1 MGGMMPP
8 SLTPHHNQQQQQ
20 QPPHPL
26 QHQFIPP
33 PPPVPQPHINPLG
46 SNFVSGGPVSL
57 HLKRDPGFGQD
68 PMEEAMYDQSKQAQE
83 MSSHYLLQVSNI
95 HHLPF
100 TSNYGSQP
108 GSSGSRHGG
117 FGSNVAGPSSSSG
130 RQNAAGAS
138 AADMAIP
145 GSNTSFV
152 YRTPSGSSMG
162 HHAILESYPGGGS
175 ASSSTSQ
182 NKPVQLMAIPSNF
195 DPTVLAQ
202 NLSSAYVSAIAGMP
216 SSQSGQHDSAAASS
230 SAGPPKSANALG
242 KSASHTPLGMLGD
255 DKDQDPATAAKMRD
269 LRKKILSI
277 ISSVWADT
285 ECGRSAGMAGVT
297 VADDETGNEDSPA
310 SGSGSS
316 SSSPTGQSPSI
327 GLSAVDTTL
336 NGTSAMVSPIGDR
349 SMDEHLI
356 HIFFEYVHQQL
367 PIIPR
372 SDFVKSYKQG
382 KVSTLLLCAMCA
394 AASVFLNR
402 IEDERKSIYELYS
415 QKVRELFH
423 DACFEPSLEVVQT
436 ALIMTLCEYP
446 MGFRLAI
453 AMGYHH
459 HDTKLRAGPVQTSA
473 EIAHR
478 ETCRRAFW
486 GAFLLDRYTAIGGG
500 KALGIND
507 NDISVFLPLRSEDW
521 ETPNVAPPLS
531 VLEFF
536 KPVNLLSPKNPAS
549 VEVSGNGKD
558 MDISTSRT
566 SSESNSIASS
576 SSASPMAKFAA
587 YGHQDTPPM
596 SASGWESR
604 AGETSALSYFIKLM
618 SVVGQVAQHINTSK
632 SVRPHA
638 ESGKSSAA
646 KAERPSP
653 DYTALDAALLR
664 WKEELPP
671 SLLFSEARSNDVKPE
686 TAVFISCMHA
696 IYYGAV
702 IMLNRENMGL
712 LRDLPGQLDVSTNL
726 AIRSLERCRVAAM
739 EVVEI
744 AHHICSLPSA
754 MTNAL
759 LPWALFQAGTL
770 LIHFMI
776 AGSTP
781 QAQEEARSAILSL
794 DSALRDELS
803 RYWNVSSKYH
813 LILSNMVK
821 AWERTRQAT
830 PSMTPSQSTVPMNAQ
845 SKSASASGSGYSDSV
860 VDTYQALN
868 SQMNMPMQ
876 MHMHMQLPSTYQVN
890 TAQLETAQQTNR
902 TEQFST
908 LLKSYTVPGSKP
920 LASGGNTG
928 HSGSVNASEAA
939 EPHHQQH
946 AFAPPQISPADTMAS
961 GQGAMSSFMF
971 TQGAMQDSIN
981 TLNNF
986 FSHLSQEQTRQI
998 QEGLQSYM
1006 ALQEG
1011 TAASSRV
1018 SSTGGGVGTFTGSQQ
1033 QQQQQQQ
1040 SSRPAQP
1047 KPYVLTNPAIQ
1058 QIQSESFDPNS
1069 PSRLQARRGSLP
1081 ISSNADLFR
1090 APGAPMLPITST
1102 SDANLA
1108 ASVFMQP
1115 GAGSTDN
1122 IMSSDLDP
1130 LLFNSMTPFL
1140 QELQMFNSI
1149 AGMDHHHHQQPS
1161 GFDSQSAVR
1170 TSEAGDQANT
1180 NMRSH
1185 QLNFPPQEIQPLR
1198 EQLET
1203 CPVGDIH
1210 RALEP
1215 LHEWPFVRGDIYHWI
1230 TVLNRFDD
1238 IMAEVC
1244 ENYQLTSLQMKTFDA
1259 DTQKMLVAIVTFSR
1273 LLMENCINRNLYN
1286 SVERLDCLLNTSD
1299 PEVLECTLR
1308 LLLRAA
1314 QRWSYQR
1321 DLKTSLT
1328 TMSGRLLTIT
1338 ESWQLQ
1344 GQKQDTAA
1352 AAATTATATATV
1364 SSSIEG
1370 DDLVS
1375 AEGTASHTSEFRI
1388 LARDD
1393 IDTSLQTS
1401 ASAVRFSYFRTAEEA
1416 QQLEADYS
1424 RKSSGS
1430 SMPKSGAPV
1439 FKEGLITVDVS
1450 LASLGF
1456 SRGSSA
1462 SPEKLRQIFDN
1473 LVAQYSIPETQH
1485 YKLRHRIQVAAS
1497 FMSGDSSLR
1506 LSLLRSRI
1514 YAAAILSQLMS
1525 ELEFKNGFLSRE
1537 PNFTANIIGVM
1548 QPEVHA
1554 PLSVQTAVLLA
1565 LEAILKQRSEV
1576 SGAYVALNASAN
1588 HGVLMFILRKAF
1600 SGTGDQPVFPF
1611 EFMSALYGFLGAMST
1626 NLNGGQLLVSAGVI
1640 PIFVSAI
1647 KQTKPRQLRSIG
1659 RIAKLLDGLITSTA
1673 SAFPAFCSANGIA
1686 ALVKRIHTEVED
1698 GVALS
1703 DANPEAAND
1712 LSSPIRPPSLENITL
1727 QVYRRNEIL
1736 PAEHIFLLKEL
1747 FKLLSHLLQQ
1757 PAYHDRLRNLVETNL
1772 PTTLRTVFT
1781 HPAAFGGNIYGS
1793 AISISAMLV
1802 HNEPTSLPI
1811 IQEARLPETLLGCLE
1826 KHLPYNGD
1834 VIMNLPAA
1842 LGAFCLNETGLEQ
1855 FRRSSIVSKILGAF
1869 SDPDFV
1875 RVLQEGDVPGSFGA
1889 ALDEFMR
1896 HFPAVKDQM
1905 IGDIIQ
1911 MLQTVVDM
1919 GAMDSSLTRL
1929 GPGNTFLLRTQQEAD
1944 IKTHLDDFYG
1954 MMLESATTFLEG
1966 FLEQRTHSELFLDK
1980 GGWDLVVR
1988 AVRSPLLS
1996 FDFVKS
2002 RTFKSL
2008 HGLSSTL
2015 LDTSQDKVYRALFGE
2030 LKHCLAL
2037 PQIVS
2042 AQSTISSD
2050 NSNAEDQDGVKAYL
2064 ALSDPESL
2072 SPEEYSAAHVR
2083 LHNTISTLGLVAL
2096 IANMIGGASGGALSR
2111 SLKDVNEVMPPDD
2124 FVALVKSTCALYCST
2139 VKKAVAIEHTI
2150 SLLPDVNDDKT
2161 ASASAKGKEPET
2173 AASTSAQAQSQ
2184 AMDVDQPA
2192 DANGASVEP
2201 YVRINYTSL
2210 AEVVVTLAVQSGDL
2224 IESFS
2229 NSLGLGS
2236 KAEKGSNSGSL
2247 TKLGSAMANVLV
2259 DFAFDLMRMCKNAE
2273 RSVTGVQLIDQIM
2286 VIFMKTMVFA
2296 RHRIYLKLRI
2306 FTVFVQ
2312 KEGLVQYCQLLR
2324 DVWDWASSIP
2334 AAEQPEGDALSAAAS
2349 TKRVDANASL
2359 RSVLDN
2365 ALESIMSILCF
2376 ILDGEPVME
2385 STEYASLC
2393 QNHES
2398 QLCWF
2403 RSSDL
2408 IVEMR
2413 LQALP
2418 VLQHIWDSQMLFTGN
2433 NSLMQAF
2440 ISCLGPI
2447 LSAQHET
2454 RTVSPRSVIRTHFSG
2469 LLGGRSGSQSSSSR
2483 EPGTQTPLPLFGR
2496 TAGSMERSSPLSQTP
2511 IQPVHSADESAS
2523 TSAAATSAEPMQT
2536 DDQSAA
2542 PEIATEAAPES
2553 SGGGEP
2559 SSEPR
2564 SSADSHPAEPQIA
2577 DSMPGQNQAE
2587 GEDDTKDDVATASMS
2602 VDSVESVA
2610 GSAQPTE
2617 GNPAPG
2623 AGSSAGQTSRSSGLQ
2638 TGIEPFNNTAWREA
2652 REEEDSARRA
2662 KLLTLRT
2669 ALRASIAPRGIAVV
2683 DEFKERVVVQVKGAL
2698 ELVLR
2703 KNDSLT
2709 TTHMLL
2715 NSFKPL
2721 LDSVSASSESTDDT
2735 DRRLAAH
2742 AYLWAVLLSSP
2753 QLLEEMYR
2761 HIGSIAPHILHAL
2774 DLASERRDRP
2784 PSWLTT
2790 LLLVC
2795 EQLLQRDIRPA
2806 KTKLS
2811 GKEEF
2816 HRIAKRDLKKLPPS
2830 SAPIDPSLEP
2840 AQASGSGSSANPV
2853 RQMFSQALMQQLRPS
2868 GGLFEPLLFG
2878 SNGGDDGDDGD
2889 DDEDDEDNED
2899 AGDGVG
2905 SDSHAEPVSSES
2917 QAGQHQP
2924 QSSSSPDG
2932 DTAVGANAPPGDPI
2946 FNDSQRRELQ
2956 RLTVR
2961 FFETPV
2967 PSFPGH
2973 VFNALMRLVVI
2984 LTREPACAVDILDS
2998 GSLSNILRVV
3008 HTISVSEPP
3017 IITATTKEKTPVAFV
3032 NALMTVSK
3040 EQRQEMRQ
3048 ERSLIMHVLRHVV
3061 ESRPLLRLVM
3071 ENLIKSWFE
3080 SPQFSST
3087 DVNTYVRGTL
3097 SYALRDPELYMDVTT
3112 ERCFLPNYND
3122 EMRIS
3127 WMALAWRS
3135 TQLLDEEEIDRYE
3148 ATTDDNDP
3156 EFVEYLKQKKEQP
3169 GFKAYEMDP
3178 ESERLACRVAE
3189 FLCEEI
3195 LSLRPALP
3203 TSGSSTG
3210 LGSFT
3215 ATPAKPKS
3223 IPPSSSASI
3232 SSEDCPDT
3240 LAYRVFLMQCLS
3252 EIISSFPFT
3261 LRALFVARNSP
3272 CTVIQPSLLSPRKD
3286 KSRDK
3291 GKAAATSG
3299 QDDAAGTSGTQVPSF
3314 STPPQKID
3322 MGVRSPLIS
3331 HLVHD
3336 LVVREAVNDYRMRR
3350 LKAKPKDVGGSEL
3363 DQVMAVAR
3371 HQIAQKQGQLSQLM
3385 TYWATAL
3392 LSTACVRHQQGWNA
3406 TKSKSDTRGPVQT
3419 LTLESLVGNYET
3431 AVFAARHLVL
3441 DHIARAF
3448 RECLNATASSSNVH
3462 GSDVIYARL
3471 ASLAQLVHKLV
3482 IARPISHGRRVD
3494 ASSGADSGDSERESS
3509 NALRQI
3515 ILERGVLD
3523 LLVASSS
3530 RVNLNHPA
3538 SRDILTIFLRPI
3550 EHLSKAAVK
3559 ISRDVVLKAWEESGQ
3574 EKMPLIAM
3582 GQQARGTG
3590 AAEIWEDENTTE
3602 DATDNDVPP
3611 DLYENSALGLYQN
3624 QRTAAGRRT
3633 NDEYDENDLMEED
3646 FEEEIYDEDNS
3657 SVSDIDTEE
3666 EDEIAEELLL
3676 AGSGDGVS
3684 EDMGNPVDG
3693 GVGSE
3698 IELAMELDED
3708 EDDSD
3713 SNSET
3718 DSGSDSNSDID
3729 SDDDA
3734 DIELT
3739 VEEAEDLLQAEE
3751 DRMLE
3756 EDEAAADFYASDLDG
3771 EVVLS
3776 GDDDSN
3782 HSGGDSH
3789 GEEDGWE
3796 TEMSDVDLNA
3806 LAAIGEHIRQLGEN
3820 ARGNADGANMPRGT
3834 AGGVGADTARI
3845 DVDNNTDDGDD
3856 ENDDGDDTSDSGSS
3870 DDDEMMFTDGF
3881 PTTLD
3886 ITMEAIDDRG
3896 RPTNL
3901 FDSNTPA
3908 LFLDAL
3914 AGRLATDTGAN
3925 APSMR
3930 ELRINQIVNVRD
3942 NGRPAGVLNG
3952 FGGRGSAVGMDLQ
3965 RAHAIGRNGGLI
3977 GGVSSGPSGNSMVH
3991 PLLDRSEAS
4000 TGLQARVD
4008 RINRGSSALPVRASL
4023 EDVFELGQALVSRLS
4038 NALSHGRRPVHTHH
4052 LIPGPAAAPAA
4063 ITGPSSAEQKGQA
4076 KSFAGALGDVSPT
4089 ASAELA
4095 KLLQLS
4101 MAVAAVESFMPMS
4114 TIERWQEE
4122 ARMIHGPQASAC
4134 ASGIVNGVLNRLI
4147 PETIRQSLLRQR
4159 YNVELMR
4166 RVAEADRLR
4175 MEREDAERRE
4185 REEAA
4190 KAAEEERL
4198 READAAMALDNSGD
4212 NPDEPGSGS
4221 GSESGS
4227 GSSDDS
4233 GSESPGSG
4241 DGQEAAPPEPV
4252 FVMINGERVDITDTG
4267 IDVEFLNALPDDM
4280 RLEAIQGRREELR
4293 MERQAAGGGG
4303 HSGSAGGAGDGS
4315 GAQQGISQEFL
4326 DALPPDIRNEL
4337 LEEERLQRQI
4347 LAHQEMLRQRFGGG
4361 NDATG
4366 SSAAAGSSSSGAAAT
4381 TQNDSP
4387 VAAAVQ
4393 ERMRLGMSGGNSSAM
4408 RFFQP
4413 RYVGMPAA
4421 SGSGAGAGANGATH
4435 DEQQRIRDKRRKKIA
4450 SRDINVQLLSRAEVA
4465 ALARFMFLPNHA
4477 VSSSLIA
4484 KTMQYVC
4491 ENGRTRSQLIH
4502 LMLSILDANATSLGE
4517 VETIIRQTIMHAASS
4532 GIDPPPLG
4540 TVDSSSS
4547 GTNAM
4552 ASNTM
4557 HLGAPAVAQFTS
4569 ALVQQSNSEF
4579 SFQLGDLKSEV
4590 LACIPAQRSLDML
4603 HNLAVHNPRASM
4615 HFLVEHHQLKP
4626 PSSGK
4631 PQQHDNENEE
4641 SHFPVVHLLRL
4652 LEKPLYY
4659 SHGNAITELLMQL
4672 LSTITK
4678 PLVSMARRNAQQQQ
4692 QQQQDPTAGG
4702 ASAFQLPVIPSHA
4715 LRAIVNVLAAGE
4727 CTSRTFQHTL
4737 SLIQNLSCMPG
4748 VLTVITDELVRRAS
4762 ELSGDVCSEIHMLL
4776 DVLKTL
4782 PPPKNEQQQQQQQ
4795 QHTGGDARTHTPLNA
4810 TDDGSTTTLT
4820 DIPSDILD
4828 QVRDITLSKFSPA
4841 KSHQARLLR
4850 LLMAIDYIS
4859 TTVAKR
4865 LEEKQQGKP
4874 ASSAS
4879 GQDQQETMDVDPKSP
4894 AVAEDPL
4901 SAELLHIRSL
4911 SLGHDAQFLPLWEIA
4926 SRCLQY
4932 TGSSSELAHVAT
4944 VLLPLIESFMV
4955 VFKPIVGEKVS
4966 RGVTD
4971 SSSSA
4976 LQTSA
4981 SFQSL
4986 QLVTP
4991 TVPTSSMS
4999 QAASGET
5006 YFQNFTEKHK
5016 KILNTLVRNN
5026 PGLLSGSFS
5035 LLVFNPHVLDFDN
5048 KRSYFYQRLHDDS
5061 ANSAAAGAGG
5071 ANAGRRSGSRPLGA
5085 SLNLHVHRE
5094 NVFEDSFHQFVG
5106 RSGEE
5111 IKRGRINVRFH
5122 QEEGVDAGGVSREWF
5137 QALARQMFNP
5147 GYALFRPSAA
5157 GRVTYQPNPQSWA
5170 NPEHLQ
5176 YFKFVGRIIGKAI
5189 VDQRVLD
5196 AYFTR
5201 SFYKHILGRSVDY
5214 RDMEAIDPS
5223 YYKSLEWILENDIT
5237 DVFDETFSIEVDN
5250 FGQHR
5255 IIDLIPNGQEIAVT
5269 EDNKA
5274 EYVRLVTEQRLYK
5287 AIRDQIGAFLE
5298 GFHDL
5303 IPKDLIQIFNEQEL
5317 ELLISGMPDVD
5328 VDDWRNNTEYHGGY
5342 GSSSAPVQWFWRAVR
5357 SFDQEERAKLL
5368 QFVTGTSKVPLEGF
5382 AHLQGN
5388 QGIQKF
5394 QIHKAFG
5401 PTTRLPTAHTCFNQ
5415 LDLPVYDSFESLKA
5429 NLLLAISECSTGFGF
5444 V

>member
-1 MGGMMPP
+1 MRIKK
-8 SLTPHHNQQQQQ
+8 
-20 QPPHPL
+20 L
-26 QHQFIPP
+26 QH
-33 PPPVPQPHINPLG
+33 
-46 SNFVSGGPVSL
+46 
-57 HLKRDPGFGQD
+57 KR
-68 PMEEAMYDQSKQAQE
+68 
-83 MSSHYLLQVSNI
+83 
-95 HHLPF
+95 
-100 TSNYGSQP
+100 
-108 GSSGSRHGG
+108 
-117 FGSNVAGPSSSSG
+117 
-130 RQNAAGAS
+130 
-138 AADMAIP
+138 
-145 GSNTSFV
+145 
-152 YRTPSGSSMG
+152 
-162 HHAILESYPGGGS
+162 
-175 ASSSTSQ
+175 
-182 NKPVQLMAIPSNF
+182 
-195 DPTVLAQ
+195 
-202 NLSSAYVSAIAGMP
+202 
-216 SSQSGQHDSAAASS
+216 
-230 SAGPPKSANALG
+230 
-242 KSASHTPLGMLGD
+242 
-255 DKDQDPATAAKMRD
+255 
-269 LRKKILSI
+269 
-277 ISSVWADT
+277 
-285 ECGRSAGMAGVT
+285 
-297 VADDETGNEDSPA
+297 
-310 SGSGSS
+310 
-316 SSSPTGQSPSI
+316 
-327 GLSAVDTTL
+327 
-336 NGTSAMVSPIGDR
+336 
-349 SMDEHLI
+349 
-356 HIFFEYVHQQL
+356 
-367 PIIPR
+367 
-372 SDFVKSYKQG
+372 
-382 KVSTLLLCAMCA
+382 
-394 AASVFLNR
+394 
-402 IEDERKSIYELYS
+402 
-415 QKVRELFH
+415 
-423 DACFEPSLEVVQT
+423 
-436 ALIMTLCEYP
+436 
-446 MGFRLAI
+446 
-453 AMGYHH
+453 
-459 HDTKLRAGPVQTSA
+459 
-473 EIAHR
+473 
-478 ETCRRAFW
+478 
-486 GAFLLDRYTAIGGG
+486 
-500 KALGIND
+500 
-507 NDISVFLPLRSEDW
+507 
-521 ETPNVAPPLS
+521 
-531 VLEFF
+531 
-536 KPVNLLSPKNPAS
+536 
-549 VEVSGNGKD
+549 
-558 MDISTSRT
+558 
-566 SSESNSIASS
+566 
-576 SSASPMAKFAA
+576 
-587 YGHQDTPPM
+587 
-596 SASGWESR
+596 
-604 AGETSALSYFIKLM
+604 
-618 SVVGQVAQHINTSK
+618 
-632 SVRPHA
+632 
-638 ESGKSSAA
+638 
-646 KAERPSP
+646 
-653 DYTALDAALLR
+653 
-664 WKEELPP
+664 
-671 SLLFSEARSNDVKPE
+671 
-686 TAVFISCMHA
+686 
-696 IYYGAV
+696 
-702 IMLNRENMGL
+702 
-712 LRDLPGQLDVSTNL
+712 
-726 AIRSLERCRVAAM
+726 
-739 EVVEI
+739 
-744 AHHICSLPSA
+744 
-754 MTNAL
+754 
-759 LPWALFQAGTL
+759 
-770 LIHFMI
+770 
-776 AGSTP
+776 
-781 QAQEEARSAILSL
+781 
-794 DSALRDELS
+794 
-803 RYWNVSSKYH
+803 
-813 LILSNMVK
+813 
-821 AWERTRQAT
+821 
-830 PSMTPSQSTVPMNAQ
+830 
-845 SKSASASGSGYSDSV
+845 
-860 VDTYQALN
+860 
-868 SQMNMPMQ
+868 
-876 MHMHMQLPSTYQVN
+876 
-890 TAQLETAQQTNR
+890 
-902 TEQFST
+902 
-908 LLKSYTVPGSKP
+908 
-920 LASGGNTG
+920 
-928 HSGSVNASEAA
+928 
-939 EPHHQQH
+939 
-946 AFAPPQISPADTMAS
+946 
-961 GQGAMSSFMF
+961 
-971 TQGAMQDSIN
+971 
-981 TLNNF
+981 
-986 FSHLSQEQTRQI
+986 
-998 QEGLQSYM
+998 
-1006 ALQEG
+1006 
-1011 TAASSRV
+1011 
-1018 SSTGGGVGTFTGSQQ
+1018 
-1033 QQQQQQQ
+1033 
-1040 SSRPAQP
+1040 
-1047 KPYVLTNPAIQ
+1047 
-1058 QIQSESFDPNS
+1058 
-1069 PSRLQARRGSLP
+1069 
-1081 ISSNADLFR
+1081 
-1090 APGAPMLPITST
+1090 
-1102 SDANLA
+1102 
-1108 ASVFMQP
+1108 
-1115 GAGSTDN
+1115 
-1122 IMSSDLDP
+1122 
-1130 LLFNSMTPFL
+1130 
-1140 QELQMFNSI
+1140 
-1149 AGMDHHHHQQPS
+1149 
-1161 GFDSQSAVR
+1161 
-1170 TSEAGDQANT
+1170 
-1180 NMRSH
+1180 
-1185 QLNFPPQEIQPLR
+1185 LNFPPQEIQSLR

-1203 CPVGDIH
+1203 CPVDDIP
-1210 RALEP
+1210 RVIEP

-1238 IMAEVC
+1238 IMSEVC
-1244 ENYQLTSLQMKTFDA
+1244 ENYQLTSLQKKTFDA
-1259 DTQKMLVAIVTFSR
+1259 DTQKLLVAIVTFSR

-1286 SVERLDCLLNTSD
+1286 SVERLDCLLNTND
-1299 PEVLECTLR
+1299 PEVLEYTLR

-1328 TMSGRLLTIT
+1328 TMSGRLLTIA

-1344 GQKQDTAA
+1344 AQMQDTAA
-1352 AAATTATATATV
+1352 STTAATTG
-1364 SSSIEG
+1364 SGI
-1370 DDLVS
+1370 DDDELAL
-1375 AEGTASHTSEFRI
+1375 AEGTASHTSEFKT
-1388 LARDD
+1388 LARDY
-1393 IDTSLQTS
+1393 IDASLQTS
-1401 ASAVRFSYFRTAEEA
+1401 ASAVRFSYFRTAEEV
-1416 QQLEADYS
+1416 QQLEADHLRGS
-1424 RKSSGS
+1424 GSSSSGS
-1430 SMPKSGAPV
+1430 VPKSDAPV
-1439 FKEGLITVDVS
+1439 FKEGLITIDVS
-1450 LASLGF
+1450 LESLGF
-1456 SRGSSA
+1456 SRDSSA
-1462 SPEKLRQIFDN
+1462 SPEKLLQVFDN
-1473 LVAQYSIPETQH
+1473 LVTQYSIPETQH

-1506 LSLLRSRI
+1506 FSLLRSRI

-1600 SGTGDQPVFPF
+1600 SSISDQPVFPF
-1611 EFMSALYGFLGAMST
+1611 EFMSALYGFLGTMST

-1640 PIFVSAI
+1640 PIFVSAL

-1673 SAFPAFCSANGIA
+1673 SAFPGFCSANGIA
-1686 ALVKRIHTEVED
+1686 ALVKRIHIEVED

-1712 LSSPIRPPSLENITL
+1712 LSSPIRPPSLEDITL
-1727 QVYRRNEIL
+1727 QVYRRSEIL

-1772 PTTLRTVFT
+1772 PTTLRSVFT

-1811 IQEARLPETLLGCLE
+1811 IQEARLPETLLECLE

-1855 FRRSSIVSKILGAF
+1855 FRRSSIVAKILGAF

-1896 HFPAVKDQM
+1896 HFPTVKDQM

-1911 MLQTVVDM
+1911 MLHTVVDM
-1919 GAMDSSLTRL
+1919 GAIDSSLTRL

-1980 GGWDLVVR
+1980 GGWELVVR

-2030 LKHCLAL
+2030 LKNCLAL

-2042 AQSTISSD
+2042 AQLDGSSGISD
-2050 NSNAEDQDGVKAYL
+2050 TDDQDGVKAYL

-2072 SPEEYSAAHVR
+2072 SPEEYSAAHIR
-2083 LHNTISTLGLVAL
+2083 LHNTISTSGLVAL

-2111 SLKDVNEVMPPDD
+2111 SLKDVNEVMSPDD
-2124 FVALVKSTCALYCST
+2124 FVAIVKSTCALYCST
-2139 VKKAVAIEHTI
+2139 VKRAVAIEHTI
-2150 SLLPDVNDDKT
+2150 SLLPDVSDDKSV
-2161 ASASAKGKEPET
+2161 SATAKGKEPES
-2173 AASTSAQAQSQ
+2173 AASTSTQTQSQ
-2184 AMDVDQPA
+2184 AMDVDQPGVV
-2192 DANGASVEP
+2192 DSASVKP

-2229 NSLGLGS
+2229 NSLGLAS
-2236 KAEKGSNSGSL
+2236 KAEKNSNSGSL
-2247 TKLGSAMANVLV
+2247 TQLGSSMANVLV
-2259 DFAFDLMRMCKNAE
+2259 DFAFDLLRMCKNAE

-2312 KEGLVQYCQLLR
+2312 KGGLVQYCQLLR

-2334 AAEQPEGDALSAAAS
+2334 AAKQPEGTALSVAAP
-2349 TKRVDANASL
+2349 TKPVDANASL

-2393 QNHES
+2393 QSHES

-2403 RSSDL
+2403 RASDL

-2418 VLQHIWDSQMLFTGN
+2418 VLQHIWDSQLLFTGN
-2433 NSLMQAF
+2433 SSLMQAF
-2440 ISCLGPI
+2440 IACLGPVI
-2447 LSAQHET
+2447 SAQHEA
-2454 RTVSPRSVIRTHFSG
+2454 RTVSPRSAIRTHFSG
-2469 LLGGRSGSQSSSSR
+2469 LLGGRIGSQSSSGR
-2483 EPGTQTPLPLFGR
+2483 ELGAQTPLPLLGR

-2511 IQPVHSADESAS
+2511 IQPAQSTDEPASAS
-2523 TSAAATSAEPMQT
+2523 AAEPMQT
-2536 DDQSAA
+2536 DDQPVAD
-2542 PEIATEAAPES
+2542 EVATETALEG
-2553 SGGGEP
+2553 SGGGEAP
-2559 SSEPR
+2559 SVSPSNTESR
-2564 SSADSHPAEPQIA
+2564 PAETQ
-2577 DSMPGQNQAE
+2577 DSASVAGQAQAE
-2587 GEDDTKDDVATASMS
+2587 GEGEDDAKDDVATAAMS
-2602 VDSVESVA
+2602 VDSVEPVSGSVQ
-2610 GSAQPTE
+2610 SADQ
-2617 GNPAPG
+2617 A
-2623 AGSSAGQTSRSSGLQ
+2623 SRSSSSQVGVA
-2638 TGIEPFNNTAWREA
+2638 PFNNPAWREA
-2652 REEEDSARRA
+2652 REGEDSARRA
-2662 KLLTLRT
+2662 ELLSLRT
-2669 ALRASIAPRGIAVV
+2669 ALRESISPRAIAVV
-2683 DEFKERVVVQVKGAL
+2683 DEFKEKVAVQVKGAL

-2703 KNDSLT
+2703 KNDSLA

-2715 NSFKPL
+2715 NAFKPL
-2721 LDSVSASSESTDDT
+2721 LDSVSASGENADDT

-2761 HIGSIAPHILHAL
+2761 HIGSIAPHILRAL
-2774 DLASERRDRP
+2774 AVASERKDRS
-2784 PSWLTT
+2784 PSWLTA

-2816 HRIAKRDLKKLPPS
+2816 HRIARRDLKKLPPS

-2840 AQASGSGSSANPV
+2840 AQVSGSGSSVNPV
-2853 RQMFSQALMQQLRPS
+2853 RQMFSQALMQQMRPS
-2868 GGLFEPLLFG
+2868 AGLFEPYLFG
-2878 SNGGDDGDDGD
+2878 NSGGEDGGDDDDVEDDGD
-2889 DDEDDEDNED
+2889 GDNED
-2899 AGDGVG
+2899 AGDGG
-2905 SDSHAEPVSSES
+2905 NSDSLPEAVSSDS
-2917 QAGQHQP
+2917 QTAQQQP
-2924 QSSSSPDG
+2924 QSSSSAED
-2932 DTAVGANAPPGDPI
+2932 DVAAGASVPPGDPI
-2946 FNDSQRRELQ
+2946 FDDSQRRELQ
-2956 RLTVR
+2956 RLTTR
-2961 FFETPV
+2961 FFESPV
-2967 PSFPGH
+2967 PSLPGH

-2984 LTREPACAVDILDS
+2984 LTREPACAVEILNS
-2998 GSLSNILRVV
+2998 GRLSNILRVI
-3008 HTISVSEPP
+3008 HTISVSELPNL
-3017 IITATTKEKTPVAFV
+3017 TATAKEKTPVAFV

-3071 ENLIKSWFE
+3071 ENLIRSWFE

-3097 SYALRDPELYMDVTT
+3097 SYALRDPELFTDVTT

-3135 TQLLDEEEIDRYE
+3135 TRLLDEEEIDRYE
-3148 ATTDDNDP
+3148 ATTDDNDA

-3178 ESERLACRVAE
+3178 ESERLACRIAE

-3203 TSGSSTG
+3203 TSSSSSTG
-3210 LGSFT
+3210 LSSYP
-3215 ATPAKPKS
+3215 ATPAKPKG
-3223 IPPSSSASI
+3223 IPSSSSASI
-3232 SSEDCPDT
+3232 SSEDSPDT

-3252 EIISSFPFT
+3252 EIVASFPFT

-3291 GKAAATSG
+3291 GKATAASG
-3299 QDDAAGTSGTQVPSF
+3299 QDDAAETSGSQAPLF
-3314 STPPQKID
+3314 SKSPQKID
-3322 MGVRSPLIS
+3322 MRVRSPLIS

-3350 LKAKPKDVGGSEL
+3350 LKAKPKDVGGNEL
-3363 DQVMAVAR
+3363 EQVMVVAR

-3392 LSTACVRHQQGWNA
+3392 LSTACVRHQQGWST
-3406 TKSKSDTRGPVQT
+3406 TKSNSDKRDPVQT
-3419 LTLESLVGNYET
+3419 LTVESLVGNYET

-3448 RECLNATASSSNVH
+3448 RECLNATASSANVH

-3494 ASSGADSGDSERESS
+3494 ASGGADSGDGDRESS
-3509 NALRQI
+3509 SALRQI

-3523 LLVASSS
+3523 LLVAASS

-3559 ISRDVVLKAWEESGQ
+3559 ISRDAVLKAWEESGQ
-3574 EKMPLIAM
+3574 EKMPLIAV

-3590 AAEIWEDENTTE
+3590 AAEIWEDENTAE

-3633 NDEYDENDLMEED
+3633 NDEYDENDMMEED
-3646 FEEEIYDEDNS
+3646 FEDEIFDEDNS

-3676 AGSGDGVS
+3676 AGNGDGVG
-3684 EDMGNPVDG
+3684 EDMDNPVDG

-3708 EDDSD
+3708 ENDSDSDSDTDSESD
-3713 SNSET
+3713 SNSEI
-3718 DSGSDSNSDID
+3718 G

-3751 DRMLE
+3751 DRMMD
-3756 EDEAAADFYASDLDG
+3756 EDEAAADFYGSDLDG

-3776 GDDDSN
+3776 GDDGAHHDDSD
-3782 HSGGDSH
+3782 GH
-3789 GEEDGWE
+3789 GEDDGWE

-3806 LAAIGEHIRQLGEN
+3806 LAAIGEHIRQLGEHV
-3820 ARGNADGANMPRGT
+3820 RGGVDDANMPRGN

-3845 DVDNNTDDGDD
+3845 DADNNTDDGDD
-3856 ENDDGDDTSDSGSS
+3856 ENDDGDDTNDSGSS
-3870 DDDEMMFTDGF
+3870 DDDDDELVFADGF

-3886 ITMEAIDDRG
+3886 ITMETIDDRG

-3901 FDSNTPA
+3901 FDTNSPA

-3914 AGRLATDTGAN
+3914 AGRLAADTGAN

-3952 FGGRGSAVGMDLQ
+3952 FVGRGSAVGIDLQ

-3991 PLLDRSEAS
+3991 PLLDRSEGS

-4008 RINRGSSALPVRASL
+4008 RINRGSTALPVRASL
-4023 EDVFELGQALVSRLS
+4023 EDVFELGQVLVSRLS
-4038 NALSHGRRPVHTHH
+4038 AALSHGRRPVHTHH
-4052 LIPGPAAAPAA
+4052 LIPGPAAAPGA
-4063 ITGPSSAEQKGQA
+4063 IKGPSASAQKGQD
-4076 KSFAGALGDVSPT
+4076 KLFADALGDISPT

-4095 KLLQLS
+4095 KLLRLS

-4122 ARMIHGPQASAC
+4122 ARMLHGSQASAC

-4212 NPDEPGSGS
+4212 NPGEPGSGS
-4221 GSESGS
+4221 GSDDNDDSDAESHD
-4227 GSSDDS
+4227 SDD
-4233 GSESPGSG
+4233 
-4241 DGQEAAPPEPV
+4241 GQDAAPPEPV

-4293 MERQAAGGGG
+4293 MERQAAGGPGQ
-4303 HSGSAGGAGDGS
+4303 SGAAGDGS

-4361 NDATG
+4361 NNAADN
-4366 SSAAAGSSSSGAAAT
+4366 SAAAGPSSSGAAAT
-4381 TQNDSP
+4381 AQNDSP

-4413 RYVGMPAA
+4413 RYVGMPTA
-4421 SGSGAGAGANGATH
+4421 SSSGAGNGANGSTH

-4477 VSSSLIA
+4477 VSSSLIT

-4502 LMLSILDANATSLGE
+4502 LMLSILDANATSLGD
-4517 VETIIRQTIMHAASS
+4517 VETIIRQTIMHGASS
-4532 GIDPPPLG
+4532 GIGLSDPPPLG

-4547 GTNAM
+4547 GT
-4552 ASNTM
+4552 NTM

-4569 ALVQQSNSEF
+4569 ALVQQNNSEF
-4579 SFQLGDLKSEV
+4579 SFKLGDLKSEV

-4626 PSSGK
+4626 TSSGK
-4631 PQQHDNENEE
+4631 QHGSDDEK

-4678 PLVSMARRNAQQQQ
+4678 PLASMARRNAQQQQ
-4692 QQQQDPTAGG
+4692 QQQQDSAAAGSLSAGG
-4702 ASAFQLPVIPSHA
+4702 ASAFQLPVIPPNA

-4737 SLIQNLSCMPG
+4737 SLIQNLSCISG

-4762 ELSGDVCSEIHMLL
+4762 DLSGDVCLEIHMLL

-4782 PPPKNEQQQQQQQ
+4782 PPPRNDQQQQQS
-4795 QHTGGDARTHTPLNA
+4795 TGGDARTHTPLTA
-4810 TDDGSTTTLT
+4810 TEDGGTTTPS
-4820 DIPSDILD
+4820 DIPSDVLD
-4828 QVRDITLSKFSPA
+4828 QVRDITLSRFSPA

-4865 LEEKQQGKP
+4865 LEEKQQGKS

-4879 GQDQQETMDVDPKSP
+4879 GKDQQETMDVDSKSP
-4894 AVAEDPL
+4894 VVAEDAL

-4911 SLGHDAQFLPLWEIA
+4911 SLGHDAQFLPLWEIT

-4966 RGVTD
+4966 RGATD

-5071 ANAGRRSGSRPLGA
+5071 ANAGRRPGSRMLGS

-5201 SFYKHILGRSVDY
+5201 SFYKHILGRNVDY

-5287 AIRDQIGAFLE
+5287 AIKDQIGAFLE

-5342 GSSSAPVQWFWRAVR
+5342 SSSSAPVQWFWRAVR

-5415 LDLPVYDSFESLKA
+5415 LDLPVYDTFESLKA